1 MIRRT
6 AALIGLAGLAGLVLV
21 GLLAGHESM
30 AQPQVQVATAC
41 YTQQGVCPVNP
52 MPVNLNCQCRNDPGR
67 VGFAPRYWGNMCATP
82 QGYCAFWP
90 YPTGTQCQ
98 CNGVFGNIVPPTR

>member
-6 AALIGLAGLAGLVLV
+6 AAVIGLAGLVL
-21 GLLAGHESM
+21 GGMLAGDDSM
-30 AQPQVQVATAC
+30 AQPQVQFATAC

-52 MPVNLNCQCRNDPGR
+52 MPVNLNCQCGNDPGR

-82 QGYCAFWP
+82 RGYCAFWP
-90 YPTGTQCQ
+90 YPTGTPCQ
-98 CNGVFGNIVPPTR
+98 CNGVPGNIVPPTR